1 MNDGKIAVL
10 HTEASLGFGGQ
21 ERRILRE
28 LERLDPARFRG
39 LLLCQPG
46 SKLGQVTEAR
56 GIPTFRLKMRAA
68 FDPIAFI
75 KILRL
80 LRRERVD
87 IIHAHS
93 SRDAWLVGA
102 AGKLLGVKV
111 FRTRHLL
118 TRIGGRLVY
127 TRLTDFVLTVSEG
140 VRQYL
145 ISAGVPAAKIVA
157 VPTGID
163 LKRFDPGRKDL
174 KDVRAEFGLRPDDFV
189 VGIVAV
195 LRFNKGHHHLIRAV
209 GRLAP
214 RHPNLKLVIVGDGP
228 QKQNIDKLVE
238 ELGLEQRVMRVGHYD
253 DIPSVLKALDAFALP
268 TREEALGT
276 ALIEATAMG
285 VPVIATKVGG
295 IPEVLGE
302 AGVYT
307 PTEDA
312 DALARN
318 IEALIGDS
326 ARRARLRDQGME
338 RARALYDENLM
349 VRRTETLYRQALG
362 STT

>member
-163 LKRFDPGRKDL
+163 LRRFDPGRKDL

-195 LRFNKGHHHLIRAV
+195 LRFNKGHHHLIRAA
-209 GRLAP
+209 GQLAP

-238 ELGLEQRVMRVGHYD
+238 ELGLEQRVARVGHYD

-307 PTEDA
+307 PTEDV

-318 IEALIGDS
+318 IEALISDS
-326 ARRARLRDQGME
+326 ARRARLREQGME